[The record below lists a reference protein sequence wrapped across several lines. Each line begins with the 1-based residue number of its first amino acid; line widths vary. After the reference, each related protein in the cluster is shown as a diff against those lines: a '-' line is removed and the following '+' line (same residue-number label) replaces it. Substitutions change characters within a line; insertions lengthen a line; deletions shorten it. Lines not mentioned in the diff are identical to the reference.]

1 MILNKIGYAKPP
13 TARGQEILNKLK
25 SQYDLIDIDKN
36 KDVDALIVIGGD
48 GTLLHNI
55 HHWMHLNIP
64 FYGINAGNVGFL
76 MNSFNSENNDL
87 VKNLNTGRISII
99 HPLEMLVTDTQNM
112 QYKALAINEV
122 SIFRRTNQSAK
133 FKILVDDIERMPELI
148 ADGALVATPAGST
161 AYNLSAG
168 GPVVPLG
175 SNILCL
181 TPICPFRPRRWSGA
195 LIPHFSEIEFRIL
208 DYKLRPVCASADFH
222 EFHDVIS
229 VKVKEASK
237 IEIRI
242 IFNNTH
248 SLEDRI
254 IKEQFLNI

>member
-1 MILNKIGYAKPP
+1 MLFNKIGYTKPS
-13 TARGQEILNKLK
+13 TATGQKILELLK
-25 SQYDLIDIDKN
+25 SKYELVSVNKN
-36 KDVDALIVIGGD
+36 QNVDVILVIGGD

-55 HHWMHLNIP
+55 HHWMHLNVP
-64 FYGINAGNVGFL
+64 FYGINTGNVGFL
-76 MNSFNSENNDL
+76 MNSYHEDNIDL
-87 VKNLNTGRISII
+87 IKNLNTGRISII
-99 HPLEMLVTDTQNM
+99 HPLEMLVTDSEGI

-133 FKILVDDIERMPELI
+133 FKIIVDEVERMPELV

-195 LIPHFSEIEFRIL
+195 LVPHFSEIEFIIL
-208 DYKLRPVCASADFH
+208 DHKLRPVGAAADFH
-222 EFHDVIS
+222 EFHDVTS
-229 VKVKEASK
+229 VKVKEANK

-254 IKEQFLNI
+254 IKEQFLNL